1 MSAFLDENGK
11 LVTVISSNP
20 LPVAQ
25 PDGLEVSG
33 TATSAGV
40 LFTTSMLGYESIT
53 VQVTSAGTGCTISY
67 ETSCDSVTWVSSAGL
82 SLTNTGSSAAASTS
96 TAVSQIQFSRRGL
109 YFRARVSTYGSGT
122 VSIVAVLS
130 KTPLV
135 QLGLLSIGGGASF
148 EGGGTGTNP
157 IVIGIECRTSSKT
170 SVGNSTLVRP
180 IATVDGRQIVRLD
193 SIPENEWSYVAAS
206 GGITN
211 TTTPVD
217 IVGGAG
223 SGVRN
228 YVTSLQ
234 LYSDTLG
241 TATEIIL
248 RDGAGG
254 SILWRSK
261 IGTAGT
267 GDTQNIRFHPP
278 IRGST
283 NTIMQFACLTA
294 TGTGS
299 IYVNAQGYKAP

>member
-1 MSAFLDENGK
+1 MSAFLDENGE
-11 LVTVISSNP
+11 LITVSKSNP
-20 LPVAQ
+20 LPVST

-33 TATSAGV
+33 TATSAAV
-40 LFTTSMLGYESIT
+40 LFTTSMLNYESIT
-53 VQVTSAGTGCTISY
+53 VQVMSAGTGCTITY
-67 ETSCDSVTWVSSAGL
+67 ETSDDSVVWLACSGL
-82 SLTNTGSSAAASTS
+82 NASNTGYSLLSATSSITGM
-96 TAVSQIQFSRRGL
+96 SQFARKGL

-122 VSIVAVLS
+122 VTVIGTLS
-130 KTPLV
+130 KVSVQQPPLTCIV
-135 QLGLLSIGGGASF
+135 GTMVENVVVPSNLVPIGF
-148 EGGGTGTNP
+148 EG
-157 IVIGIECRTSSKT
+157 RTSSKSSVANAT
-170 SVGNSTLVRP
+170 SVRP

-193 SIPENEWSYVAAS
+193 AIPENEWSYVAAS

-217 IVGGAG
+217 LVGGAG

-241 TATEIIL
+241 TATEIII

-267 GDTQNIRFHPP
+267 GGTQNIRFHPP

-283 NTIMQFACLTA
+283 NTVMQFACVTA